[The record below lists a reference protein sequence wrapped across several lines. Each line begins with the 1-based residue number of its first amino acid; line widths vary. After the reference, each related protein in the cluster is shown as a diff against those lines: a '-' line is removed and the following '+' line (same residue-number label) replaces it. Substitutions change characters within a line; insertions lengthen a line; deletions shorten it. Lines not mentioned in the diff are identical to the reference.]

1 MTQVS
6 DKVDRAIARF
16 DRISGQLDQRDGA
29 VRAAATRERARLNAG
44 LATTAKRV
52 AFAVGLI
59 SLVTIAIGLVIPIGM
74 FGFLAAVG
82 VAIAVA
88 ASLLFGGARQP
99 ALPNVPA
106 DLPNAQMVQRF
117 DSYIYRT
124 RAMLPAPAQA
134 EVDAMSA
141 LLPSL
146 RQTLERVPDLDPNA
160 QDARRLMAKHLPGLI
175 ESYAHVPPPYRGRA
189 EEDGKSADDRLAEAL
204 AASRQAL
211 TEIGDKLAR
220 DHLDKF
226 ETQGRFIE
234 NRYKD
239 PESLK

>member
-52 AFAVGLI
+52 AMAVGLI
-59 SLVTIAIGLVIPIGM
+59 SLATVGVGLIAPIGM

-82 VAIAVA
+82 IAAAVA
-88 ASLLFGGARQP
+88 VMLIFGGTRKE
-99 ALPNVPA
+99 ALPTIPT
-106 DLPNAQMVQRF
+106 DLPNGVMVQRF

-134 EVDAMSA
+134 QVDAISA
-141 LLPSL
+141 MLPAL

-175 ESYAHVPPPYRGRA
+175 DSYAHVPAPYRA
-189 EEDGKSADDRLAEAL
+189 QSEEDGKSADDRLVEAL
-204 AASRQAL
+204 AASRNAL
-211 TEIGDKLAR
+211 KDIGDKLAR
-220 DHLDKF
+220 DHLDAF

-239 PESLK
+239 ESLS